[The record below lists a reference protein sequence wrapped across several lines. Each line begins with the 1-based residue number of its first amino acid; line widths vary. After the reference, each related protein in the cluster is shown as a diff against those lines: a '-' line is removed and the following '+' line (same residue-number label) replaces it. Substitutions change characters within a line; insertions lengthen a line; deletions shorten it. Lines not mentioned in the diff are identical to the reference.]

1 MRVPGCSPVRR
12 GHAASPAS
20 PASSGSFGRGPASSP
35 FSSSDDLCGD
45 AMTSSLALLPPATH
59 PFWRSADVAEQA
71 RRVAAPRAPL
81 RLWGTGASP
90 RVRPFCGVRSDAS
103 RVWARDL
110 GAQVLA
116 TCAALEAQRAA
127 ALESVKT
134 SVDTY
139 KSVAK
144 RLEGALAAERSR
156 ADAASA
162 RAARAEEAAA
172 AAVAEAAALSGSRG
186 EASSAAT
193 PELERLRLEVL
204 ALRASLEEERQ
215 RASLMADGAAALR
228 AQLLQQGGVDS
239 AASAAQAVPPAAADA
254 SELVALRCAL
264 EAERARA
271 DASAAREAAAATSAL
286 RGAAAAA
293 SDAPR
298 AAELALALAA
308 EQAKCRQLAAALNA
322 ASPPDSKSSAPG
334 ALAGSERLGLTLKSA
349 PHSESPS
356 CSGSPGLAEEAEG
369 AEAGATPRFRV
380 ARHSA
385 AAVASPV
392 TPGENSE
399 DDA

>member
-1 MRVPGCSPVRR
+1 M
-12 GHAASPAS
+12 
-20 PASSGSFGRGPASSP
+20 
-35 FSSSDDLCGD
+35 
-45 AMTSSLALLPPATH
+45 
-59 PFWRSADVAEQA
+59 
-71 RRVAAPRAPL
+71 
-81 RLWGTGASP
+81 
-90 RVRPFCGVRSDAS
+90 RPFCGVRSDAS

-204 ALRASLEEERQ
+204 ALRTSLEEERQ

-228 AQLLQQGGVDS
+228 AQLLQQGGVDG

-308 EQAKCRQLAAALNA
+308 EQAKCRQLAAALKA
-322 ASPPDSKSSAPG
+322 ASPPDSKASAPG
-334 ALAGSERLGLTLKSA
+334 ALVGISERLGLTLKSA
-349 PHSESPS
+349 PRSESPS
-356 CSGSPGLAEEAEG
+356 CSGSPGLAEEAEE
-369 AEAGATPRFRV
+369 AEAGATPRFNV

-392 TPGENSE
+392 TPGESSE